1 MFIRKGILYRRDRRQ
16 LVSSAARIN
25 TKLDDLYSGPYVV
38 TKVVGNNCY
47 RIRSISKRF
56 TKL

>member
-38 TKVVGNNCY
+38 TKVVGNNRY